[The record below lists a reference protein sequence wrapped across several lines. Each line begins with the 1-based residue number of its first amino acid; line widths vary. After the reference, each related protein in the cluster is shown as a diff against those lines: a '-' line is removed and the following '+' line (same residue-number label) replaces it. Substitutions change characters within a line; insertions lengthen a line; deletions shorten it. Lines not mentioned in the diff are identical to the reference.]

1 LPVTAAAL
9 TEVLAL
15 RDHADPTAMSAYER
29 RYGVLAEG
37 SLDGWQDAEDA
48 AEITAETFELIWI
61 TARQHLDAAP
71 IGEVT
76 T

>member
-1 LPVTAAAL
+1 
-9 TEVLAL
+9 
-15 RDHADPTAMSAYER
+15 MSAYER